1 MSTGI
6 DEELR
11 EAFAAASD
19 FVQPT
24 GALADRVRMAVRARR
39 RRALV
44 ATAAACA
51 VLLLVGGLTYV
62 AAERQQSPAATGR
75 GHVVRFGLPHGYRV
89 SEVAAGG
96 RYLYVLFG
104 QVDVLAAYNRDT
116 GKLVRKVTLPDKPG
130 GLAVGPGGLVWV
142 SYFLPDGASAG
153 VWLLT
158 ADLRLH
164 STVPGARATLPIGRT
179 TALWAGG
186 AGMSTVYMPAPG
198 TSFRTV
204 RGPLIV
210 GGVGG
215 TLGPP
220 LNTVAG
226 AAALLDGRV
235 VVGVTDRAG
244 LDPHLVIAGEP
255 NISYGGGPFTSTG
268 SAVWVV
274 TRGATTEGYS
284 GPLVRLNGDLRPT
297 TPAAVRRSPL
307 LSKAADVWSHG
318 DTIWVSLGPSTWTA
332 GPSLV
337 CFTAGSRIGRI
348 AALPIRGSVLA
359 LAATRYTVYVSTV
372 PAGQYGALSTG
383 VTGYRV
389 PAACR

>member
-11 EAFAAASD
+11 ESFAAASE

-51 VLLLVGGLTYV
+51 VLLLAGGLTYA
-62 AAERQQSPAATGR
+62 AAERQLSPAAAGR
-75 GHVVRFGLPHGYRV
+75 GHVIRFGLPHGYQV

-104 QVDVLAAYNRDT
+104 RVDVLAAYNRAT
-116 GKLVRKVTLPDKPG
+116 GKLVRRVTLPDTPG
-130 GLAVGPGGLVWV
+130 GLTVGPGGLVWV
-142 SYFLPDGASAG
+142 SYFLPDGASLG
-153 VWLLT
+153 LWLLT
-158 ADLRLH
+158 PDLRLH
-164 STVPGARATLPIGRT
+164 STIPGARATLPIGRT
-179 TALWAGG
+179 TALWALG
-186 AGMSTVYMPAPG
+186 ASLATVYMLAPG
-198 TSFRTV
+198 DSVRTV
-204 RGPLIV
+204 HAPLIV
-210 GGVGG
+210 TGVGG
-215 TLGPP
+215 TLGPVM
-220 LNTVAG
+220 NTVAG

-235 VVGVTDRAG
+235 IVGVTDRGG
-244 LDPHLVIAGEP
+244 LDPRLVIAGEP
-255 NISYGGGPFTSTG
+255 SISYEGGPFTSTG

-274 TRGATTEGYS
+274 TGGATTEGYS
-284 GPLVRLNGDLRPT
+284 GPLVRLNGDLQPT

-332 GPSLV
+332 GSSLV

-348 AALPIRGSVLA
+348 TALPVHGSVLA

-372 PAGQYGALSTG
+372 PAGRYGTLSTE